1 MRIFKVLFV
10 LIPLGVH
17 TVHAQ
22 NGAPKTNR
30 WSLGGFGQYSYDAP
44 FTSSDNLH
52 GLNGNQ
58 ARLEAGGG
66 FRLKYAATSLFSLDA
81 TASVVNMSGAS
92 SIEYY
97 KTQGQFLALGAD
109 YVLRSNPRSGT
120 YKFVPFVRG
129 AVGASNFTSTRYF
142 ISDNVAFAESKGEV
156 LSVDLGVGFRY
167 YLNKRVS
174 VQGDLL
180 WSAVNSDAWDGY
192 DDGSGRDV
200 MLRSSL
206 GLAYTF
212 GKGVNRERVS
222 GFKDERVEVL
232 LSDYENMEQAVTGLK
247 KDLAQVKTGM
257 DVQSK
262 RVAAKQD
269 SVASMLMMELERRYF
284 ETQSRKEQAQNMATV
299 YFEYNGAE
307 LSANDLARIAAV
319 GKELAADANRKIT
332 LQVFSDESADAATN
346 ERMRRNREKAVLAAL
361 MANGASKS
369 QIELVEWTGAFT
381 GFDRF
386 DRRAEIK
393 RLY

>member
-1 MRIFKVLFV
+1 MRIFKFLFV

-22 NGAPKTNR
+22 NEAPKTNR

-44 FTSSDNLH
+44 FTSSDDLH
-52 GLNGNQ
+52 GLNGDQ

-66 FRLKYAATSLFSLDA
+66 FRLKYAVTSLFSLDA

-92 SIEYY
+92 PIEYY
-97 KTQGQFLALGAD
+97 KTQGQFLTLGAD

-142 ISDNVAFAESKGEV
+142 VSDNVAFAESKGEV

-174 VQGDLL
+174 VQGDLM
-180 WSAVNSDAWDGY
+180 WSAVNSDSWDGY

-232 LSDYENMEQAVTGLK
+232 LSDYENMEQTLTGLK

-257 DVQSK
+257 DVQNK
-262 RVAAKQD
+262 RVSAKQD
-269 SVASMLMMELERRYF
+269 SVASTLMLELERRYF

-299 YFEYNGAE
+299 YFNYNGAE
-307 LSANDLARIAAV
+307 LSANDLTRIAAT

-332 LQVFSDESADAATN
+332 LQVFSDESADASSN

>member
-1 MRIFKVLFV
+1 M
-10 LIPLGVH
+10 
-17 TVHAQ
+17 
-22 NGAPKTNR
+22 
-30 WSLGGFGQYSYDAP
+30 
-44 FTSSDNLH
+44 
-52 GLNGNQ
+52 
-58 ARLEAGGG
+58 
-66 FRLKYAATSLFSLDA
+66 
-81 TASVVNMSGAS
+81 
-92 SIEYY
+92 
-97 KTQGQFLALGAD
+97 
-109 YVLRSNPRSGT
+109 
-120 YKFVPFVRG
+120 
-129 AVGASNFTSTRYF
+129 
-142 ISDNVAFAESKGEV
+142 
-156 LSVDLGVGFRY
+156 
-167 YLNKRVS
+167 
-174 VQGDLL
+174 
-180 WSAVNSDAWDGY
+180 WSAVNSDSWDGY

-232 LSDYENMEQAVTGLK
+232 LSDYENMEQTLTGLK

-257 DVQSK
+257 DVQNK
-262 RVAAKQD
+262 RVSAKQD
-269 SVASMLMMELERRYF
+269 SVASTLMLELERRYF

-299 YFEYNGAE
+299 YFNYNGAE
-307 LSANDLARIAAV
+307 LTANDLARIAAV